1 MVKVSK
7 KGAGFTGWGKRL
19 NNFGQHEQDL
29 QEQDLQE
36 QDLQDLNIGDTISNS
51 EQDLLDVEV

>member
-19 NNFGQHEQDL
+19 NNFEQHEQDL
-29 QEQDLQE
+29 QEQDLQ
-36 QDLQDLNIGDTISNS
+36 DLDIGDTISNS
-51 EQDLLDVEV
+51 EQDLWDVEV